1 MPQKSVSRREVL
13 KKAGAITASTFGASF
28 ALAGE
33 PEKAPGTSA
42 EATVSTEGGKAIGSE
57 LSPEQ
62 QALESSGKNIW
73 RANSKPKAPKPP
85 STRWSNGSRSTTC
98 RS

>member
-1 MPQKSVSRREVL
+1 MPKKSVSRREVL

-42 EATVSTEGGKAIGSE
+42 EATVLDRRREGDWVTVV
-57 LSPEQ
+57 P
-62 QALESSGKNIW
+62 
-73 RANSKPKAPKPP
+73 
-85 STRWSNGSRSTTC
+85 
-98 RS
+98 